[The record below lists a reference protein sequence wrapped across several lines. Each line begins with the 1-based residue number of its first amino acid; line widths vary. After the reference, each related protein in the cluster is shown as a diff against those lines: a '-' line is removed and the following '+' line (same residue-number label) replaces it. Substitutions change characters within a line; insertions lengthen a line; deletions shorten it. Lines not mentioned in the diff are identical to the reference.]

1 MIKVYKIK
9 VGEKV
14 YEVEVESVTEKEGTI
29 LKEKIDFIPEKKHVS
44 TQGEKIE
51 APMEEAVVAV
61 EEIESPMQGAVVS
74 IEVTVGQKINKG
86 NTLLIIEAMKM
97 ENPIV
102 SPIDGTVVSILTS
115 KGATVEGGDVLVVV
129 A

>member
-1 MIKVYKIK
+1 
-9 VGEKV
+9 
-14 YEVEVESVTEKEGTI
+14 
-29 LKEKIDFIPEKKHVS
+29 
-44 TQGEKIE
+44 
-51 APMEEAVVAV
+51 MEEAVVAV

-86 NTLLIIEAMKM
+86 DTLLIIEAMKM

>member
-14 YEVEVESVTEKEGTI
+14 YEVEVEAVTEKEGTI
-29 LKEKIDFIPEKKHVS
+29 SAQKS
-44 TQGEKIE
+44 TAKVEATPVKTAAPADGQKVE
-51 APMEEAVVAV
+51 APM
-61 EEIESPMQGAVVS
+61 QGVVVS
-74 IEVTVGQKINKG
+74 VDVTVGQKVNEG
-86 NTLLIIEAMKM
+86 DTLLVIEAMKM

-102 SPIDGTVVSILTS
+102 SPITGTVVSVSTS
-115 KGATVEGGDVLVVV
+115 KGATVEGGDVVVVV

>member
-14 YEVEVESVTEKEGTI
+14 YEVEVEAVTEKEGTI
-29 LKEKIDFIPEKKHVS
+29 SAQKS
-44 TQGEKIE
+44 TAKVAATPVAASSAEGEKVE
-51 APMEEAVVAV
+51 APM
-61 EEIESPMQGAVVS
+61 QGVVVS
-74 IEVTVGQKINKG
+74 VDVTVGQKVNEG
-86 NTLLIIEAMKM
+86 DTLLVIEAMKM

-102 SPIDGTVVSILTS
+102 SPITGTIVSVSTS
-115 KGATVEGGDVLVVV
+115 KGATVEGGDVVVVVV

>member
-14 YEVEVESVTEKEGTI
+14 YEVELEAVTEKEGTI
-29 LKEKIDFIPEKKHVS
+29 LKEKSNTSP
-44 TQGEKIE
+44 QGEKIE

-61 EEIESPMQGAVVS
+61 EEIEAPMQGAVVA

-86 NTLLIIEAMKM
+86 DTLLVIEAMKM

-102 SPIDGTVVSILTS
+102 SPVDGTVVSILTS